1 MIKHRKLPLRVCIGC
16 QEKKTKKELVRI
28 VRTPSGDVV
37 LDLTGKKP
45 GRGAYI
51 CPLQTCLNQ
60 AIKGKQLEKNLQ
72 MPVSNELIAAIAA
85 ILDQKPEGEG
95 ELWGGLTIWRCTK

>member
-1 MIKHRKLPLRVCIGC
+1 MLKQRKIPLRVCIGC
-16 QEKKTKKELVRI
+16 QEKKPKKELVRI

-51 CPLQTCLNQ
+51 CPLQTCLKQ
-60 AIKGKQLEKNLQ
+60 AIKGKRLEKNLQ
-72 MPVSNELIAAIAA
+72 MPVSNELFAAIEA

-95 ELWGGLTIWRCTK
+95 